1 METQRAYR
9 LVVRHQCNMQV
20 PRPSVATQHSCA
32 DNCDSRAVLGVEG
45 KAGTHNAATVAS
57 KELLMAKSD
66 GSEWPWKVA
75 DGRPPVGPQSA
86 ALHGDCDAPE
96 VRGDTPP
103 RTMNR
108 SPRPRATQERNQ
120 LKRTSPPK
128 LGAQAAMRRGQA
140 QARRT
145 PHYGSVAR

>member
-1 METQRAYR
+1 
-9 LVVRHQCNMQV
+9 
-20 PRPSVATQHSCA
+20 
-32 DNCDSRAVLGVEG
+32 
-45 KAGTHNAATVAS
+45 
-57 KELLMAKSD
+57 MAKSD

-120 LKRTSPPK
+120 LKRTPPPK
-128 LGAQAAMRRGQA
+128 RAPRPP
-140 QARRT
+140 QARPPQRREQIS
-145 PHYGSVAR
+145 HQVSHESDVRRKIGNS